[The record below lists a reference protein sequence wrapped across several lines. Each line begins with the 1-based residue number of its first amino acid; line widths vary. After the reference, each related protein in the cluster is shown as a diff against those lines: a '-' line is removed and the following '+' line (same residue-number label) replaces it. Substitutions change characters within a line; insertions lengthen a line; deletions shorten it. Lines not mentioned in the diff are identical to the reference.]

1 MASRTKQKEEARAR
15 RLAEERALA
24 ERARQRRRLQM
35 IGGVVLAAVAVVAV
49 AIALS
54 VGGGSSNN
62 TAKSLN
68 TPKAQSSVGSIN
80 SLLAGIPQSAST
92 LGPPTAKVT
101 VTEYGDLQCPVCKDF
116 AQGAEQQLISQDVK
130 QGRVRLV
137 YKSLSTATGNGPD
150 PGVFPSQQAAAYA
163 AGSQNLAWYYILDF
177 YKLQGQEDTSYVTPA
192 FLNGI
197 ARLVPGLNF
206 AKWSSD
212 RNSSTLLQQV
222 NAEQQTAHSLGLSST
237 PAILVQGPK
246 GQAQPIVG
254 AVDYGTL
261 EQAIKLVS

>member
-24 ERARQRRRLQM
+24 ERSRQRRRMQM
-35 IGGVVLAAVAVVAV
+35 LAGVVLAAVAIVAV

-54 VGGGSSNN
+54 VGGGGSS
-62 TAKSLN
+62 A
-68 TPKAQSSVGSIN
+68 PKNVASPQAHSQVASIN
-80 SLLAGIPQSAST
+80 SLLSGIPQSASI
-92 LGPPTAKVT
+92 LGSPTAKVT
-101 VTEYGDLQCPVCKDF
+101 VTEYGDLECPVCKDF
-116 AQGAEQQLISQDVK
+116 AESAEQQLISQDVK

-163 AGSQNLAWYYILDF
+163 AGLQNLGWYYILDF
-177 YKLQGQEDTSYVTPA
+177 YKLQGQENTSYVTPA

-222 NAEQQTAHSLGLSST
+222 NAEQQTAHSLGLGST
-237 PAILVQGPK
+237 PTILVQGPK